1 MIHVRWLLLIGSIG
15 RIGVVG
21 STPLFATTIGSRCR
35 GNIRTHPLGPIDPI
49 VALARRLVTN
59 VAITQTAKVGI
70 IVGGIG
76 SGSSTE
82 AIVLTVLSIVR

>member
-1 MIHVRWLLLIGSIG
+1 MIHVRLLIGSIG

-49 VALARRLVTN
+49 VALARRFVTN

-70 IVGGIG
+70 IVGLDIGIG
-76 SGSSTE
+76 ICGSGSTE
-82 AIVLTVLSIVR
+82 AIV